1 MEITECI
8 WNDPEY
14 LDAIR
19 RYAEK
24 VTLGESAAQSL
35 SLKVI
40 D

>member
-1 MEITECI
+1 MEITDGI

-14 LDAIR
+14 LDRIR

-24 VTLGESAAQSL
+24 VTLGESATQSL